1 MDREPK
7 IILASASPRR
17 AELLAMFG
25 KPFVVE
31 PSNIDESTRSG
42 ETPTDYIIRLALSK
56 VREVGARVADGL
68 IIGADTIVLF
78 EGEILGKPQDEEE
91 AFRMLKALSGR
102 WHSVM
107 TAVALY
113 VAHTKQEVVGYEKT
127 MVRFSKIKEPEIRW
141 YLATGEY
148 KDKAGAYG
156 IQGYAGLFIKEIA
169 GNYHNV
175 VGFPLSLV
183 YQLAKHLGYQW
194 LSSDT

>member
-25 KPFVVE
+25 KPFVIE

-56 VREVGARVADGL
+56 VRDVGGRVEEGL
-68 IIGADTIVLF
+68 IIGGDRIGLV
-78 EGEILGKPQDEEE
+78 GVEILGKPKDEEE

-113 VAHTKQEVVGYEKT
+113 EAHTKQEVVGYEKT

-141 YLATGEY
+141 YLAT
-148 KDKAGAYG
+148 
-156 IQGYAGLFIKEIA
+156 
-169 GNYHNV
+169 
-175 VGFPLSLV
+175 
-183 YQLAKHLGYQW
+183 
-194 LSSDT
+194 